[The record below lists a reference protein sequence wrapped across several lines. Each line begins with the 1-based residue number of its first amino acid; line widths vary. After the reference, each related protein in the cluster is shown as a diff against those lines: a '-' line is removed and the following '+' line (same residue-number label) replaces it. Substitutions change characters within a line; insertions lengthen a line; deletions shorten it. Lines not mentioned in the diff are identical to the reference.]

1 MLTDVEMRR
10 MARDVRVI
18 KNQTLYPAVAK
29 LGCVALFLAPI
40 AGVVA
45 LATIVGLMHAIGHA
59 IGW

>member
-1 MLTDVEMRR
+1 

-40 AGVVA
+40 ASVVV
-45 LATIVGLMHAIGHA
+45 LATIVGLMHAIGRA
-59 IGW
+59 FGW